1 MIAKTDWAHAASE
14 LTKALGL
21 TRQPVGIKLLRTRK
35 TFDSWEVDD
44 ARGATYYCAAVQQAS
59 KGRSLKLGPEQ
70 FSCESSRQ
78 ILGLEPLQH
87 EPFLSASYSECGL
100 HRDERVSDAVVGDLA
115 VVPRTVIGIVVQ
127 PVALYTDRGPD
138 VVILM
143 ANAYQSMRIVQG
155 FTFHHGDAPA
165 LRSVGQHG
173 ICSESTA
180 EPLLA
185 QTLNVSLLCSGTRFF
200 AKWGDDEV
208 AVSMPGSLFKATVD
222 GVLQTI
228 NPCEPDTRKK
238 QIALDPPDAPLDLGC
253 SYFIE

>member
-1 MIAKTDWAHAASE
+1 MIATTDWARVSSE

-21 TRQPVGIKLLRTRK
+21 ARHPVGIKLLRSQAE
-35 TFDSWEVDD
+35 FDSWDVDD
-44 ARGATYYCAAVQQAS
+44 ARATTYYCAAVQQAS
-59 KGRSLKLGPEQ
+59 KGRALKLGPEH
-70 FSCESSRQ
+70 FTCESSRQ
-78 ILGLEPLQH
+78 ILGLEELPSEPL
-87 EPFLSASYSECGL
+87 LSASYAECGL
-100 HRDERVSDAVVGDLA
+100 HRDERVSDAVVGDIA

-127 PVALYTDRGPD
+127 PVALYTDRTPD
-138 VVILM
+138 VVIIV
-143 ANAYQSMRIVQG
+143 ANAYQSMRMVQG
-155 FTFHHGDAPA
+155 FTYHHGDAPA
-165 LRSVGQHG
+165 LRSIGQHG

-208 AVSMPGSLFKATVD
+208 AVSMPGSMLALAVD

-228 NPCEPDTRKK
+228 NPCEPDRRKK
-238 QIALDPPDAPLDLGC
+238 EIALDPPDAPIDLGC